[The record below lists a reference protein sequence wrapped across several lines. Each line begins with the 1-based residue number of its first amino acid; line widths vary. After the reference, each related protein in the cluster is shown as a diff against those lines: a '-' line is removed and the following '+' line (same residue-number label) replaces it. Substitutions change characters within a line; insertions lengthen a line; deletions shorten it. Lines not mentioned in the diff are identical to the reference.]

1 MIRQVLRRLAVVS
14 AVVMTLTVQA
24 QDPSWKTP
32 RAYHVARQCALASGG
47 KVFVLYDG
55 NYQTQSLWRT
65 TVARDF
71 SGALLSWDAEQNAL
85 IRTYDRCS
93 GLSGQKIAFIRWCQ
107 AARTLVIVYEDGNVD
122 LLDENDNVTNLAQV
136 CNAAISGK
144 VINDLTVDGSKAYI
158 SADFG
163 VVVIDVANR
172 VMEEVYRMK
181 MAVKSMAIGDG
192 QYVFAAKDSV
202 CCAPYGI
209 NLNDSKQI
217 KTLVRGVNF
226 TRAACHS
233 GRFFVSSTK
242 DASTFRLSEGA
253 LMPPGIE
260 RVLEAGS
267 LYFTD
272 MSVENGRV
280 LLPRS
285 DGHLLL
291 LDAANPQASSAQ
303 DITCSNYLTGASFDG
318 STYWL
323 SEGMDGFSAYKLKDG
338 AFQTTEVHGIAVES
352 PMRDLSY
359 RLRYEGDRLLMAG
372 GRNVVGSEDLN
383 PFTASYYEGGH
394 WYTIDEKTSLEAGV
408 KQHKFFN
415 HWNGLDIV
423 QDPSDASH
431 LFVSAYRSGLEEY
444 RDGKFV
450 KRYDADNSPL
460 VSILPE
466 SATYYNYVSCSALEF
481 DENANLWLT
490 QQQVDVILRVKKAS
504 GEWAE
509 LPHPSLSGANK
520 LDRFFFTSSS
530 YNGERVRFLSS
541 NGWTN
546 TGLFAFTVDSNLK
559 FAASRLCT
567 DWLNESGNKITPE
580 RYFCFI
586 EEGDGRVWMGTNL
599 GLYILEDPRTVFA
612 SGTTQLRQIIINRDD
627 GSGLADYLFDGIP
640 ITAMA
645 RDAKGNKWVGTDG
658 SGIYR
663 ISGDGQEQQFHFDT
677 SNSPMP
683 SNVVND
689 IAVNPV
695 TGEVAIAT
703 MEGLVLFSTGEV
715 PPAES
720 LDYDNILVYPNP
732 VAPGYH
738 GLVTIT
744 GLTENAEVKILSS
757 SGQLVWYGHSTG
769 GMCRWNGHSRNGNRV
784 ASGIYHVVCS
794 TEDGDEAVIARIV
807 MMR

>member
-1 MIRQVLRRLAVVS
+1 MIRQAYLRLIVLLAVV
-14 AVVMTLTVQA
+14 AALPARA

-32 RAYHVARQCALASGG
+32 RAYHVARQCAVVSGS

-55 NYQTQSLWRT
+55 NYQAQSLWRT
-65 TVARDF
+65 TVARDL
-71 SGALLSWDAEQNAL
+71 SGALLSWDPEQNAL

-93 GLSGQKIAFIRWCQ
+93 GLSDQKIAYIRWCQ
-107 AARTLVIVYEDGNVD
+107 AARTLVIAYENGNVD
-122 LLDENDNVTNLAQV
+122 LLDEADNVTNLPQV
-136 CNAAISGK
+136 RDASIPGK
-144 VINDLTVDGSKAYI
+144 VINDLTVSGSKAYI

-163 VVVIDVANR
+163 LMVIDVGNR

-181 MAVKSMAIGDG
+181 MAVKSTAIADG

-202 CCAPYGI
+202 CSAPFGV

-217 KTLVRGVNF
+217 RTLVRDVTY
-226 TRAACHS
+226 TRAAASS
-233 GRFFVSSTK
+233 GRFFVSNTK
-242 DASTFRLSEGA
+242 DMSFFELSDGA
-253 LMPPGIE
+253 LTPDGIR
-260 RVLEAGS
+260 RVQRAGS

-272 MSVENGRV
+272 MSAEHGKV
-280 LLPRS
+280 LLLRS

-291 LDAANPQASSAQ
+291 LQASDPTASAQ
-303 DITCSNYLTGASFDG
+303 DVTCSRYLTGASFDG
-318 STYWL
+318 TAYWL
-323 SEGMDGFSAYKLKDG
+323 SEGMDGFSAYRLKGD
-338 AFQTTEVHGIAVES
+338 ALQSTEVRGIAVES

-359 RLRYEGDRLLMAG
+359 RLRYEGDRLLVAG

-383 PFTASYYEGGH
+383 PFTASYCEGGR
-394 WYTIDEKTSLEAGV
+394 WQTIDEKASLEAGL
-408 KQHKFFN
+408 KQHADFN

-444 RDGKFV
+444 RDGKYV
-450 KRYDADNSPL
+450 QRYDADSSPL

-466 SATYYNYVSCSALEF
+466 AATYYNYVPCSALEF
-481 DENANLWLT
+481 DENANLWLA
-490 QQQVDVILRVKKAS
+490 QQQVDVILRVKKAA
-504 GEWAE
+504 GGWAE
-509 LPHPSLSGANK
+509 LSHSSLTGANK

-530 YNGERVRFLSS
+530 YNGERIRLLSS
-541 NGWTN
+541 NGWVN
-546 TGLFAFTVDSNLK
+546 TGLFAFTVSGNFK
-559 FAASRLCT
+559 FAASRLCS
-567 DWLNESGNKITPE
+567 DWLNEAGTKITPE
-580 RYFCFI
+580 SYFCFV
-586 EEGDGRVWMGTNL
+586 EEPDGSIWMGTNK

-612 SGTTQLRQIIINRDD
+612 TGTPQLHQVIINRDD

-640 ITAMA
+640 VTAMA
-645 RDAKGNKWVGTDG
+645 RDAKGNKWIGTDG
-658 SGIYR
+658 SGVYR
-663 ISGDGQEQQFHFDT
+663 ISSDGQVQQYHFDA

-683 SNVVND
+683 SNTVND

-703 MEGLVLFSTGEV
+703 MEGLVLLNTGEV
-715 PPAES
+715 APAAS
-720 LDYDNILVYPNP
+720 LDYDNILIYPNP
-732 VAPGYH
+732 VVPGYH
-738 GLVTIT
+738 GLITIT

-769 GMCRWNGHSRNGNRV
+769 GMCRWNGHRHGGGRV

-807 MMR
+807 MMK